1 MNYLDTSVLTA
12 YYCPERRSRRVQE
25 LLSRI
30 EGPTISPLVEVE
42 FCCAVARKTRAGSI
56 EESSALLIF
65 SRLQADLA
73 ESKYRIVSIRSAE
86 YGLAREWL
94 TQLASPLRV
103 LDALHMAATLSNGL
117 TLVTADKALAQAA
130 DHFGVKHRFLP

>member
-12 YYCPERRSRRVQE
+12 YYCPEARTPRVQE
-25 LLSRI
+25 LLSRV

-42 FCCAVARKTRAGSI
+42 LCCAVARKARAGSI

-73 ESKYRIVSIRSAE
+73 ESKYRVVPIRSVE
-86 YGLAREWL
+86 YDLAREWL

-103 LDALHMAATLSNGL
+103 LDALHMAAALSNDL
-117 TLVTADKALAQAA
+117 TLRTADKALAEAA
-130 DHFGVKHRFLP
+130 DHFGVKHRLLP